1 MYEFVALKK
10 VFSDLNHISSFTSFG
25 GGEGVCGFKP
35 SQHRFCGGGKCG
47 SGTNHTRSCTYFW
60 V

>member
-1 MYEFVALKK
+1 MALKK

-25 GGEGVCGFKP
+25 GGEVVFGFKP
-35 SQHRFCGGGKCG
+35 SQHRFCGSGKCD
-47 SGTNHTRSCTYFW
+47 SGTNHIRSCTYFW